1 MEYIW
6 RMWSIG
12 GTESTA
18 IPAKWTAA
26 RCLVV
31 LRIFA
36 TRRRVWTDAVATNV
50 LDVEKEGGLATVG
63 ERGSCQRRDSGPSSE
78 KPRARQGHAHARG
91 ACIVRGCVACLQ
103 LSSLFIAIGFSLQ
116 LVASS
121 HDVVWRGAHSGPT
134 TDLAVRAEWTEQCG
148 GSAVFAVTGG
158 RYSWASG
165 HASIG
170 VLFGAD
176 GESRAVETELYR
188 RKDADRR
195 REVAGGA
202 LNGRDDTA
210 AGRARRLSTKWRAP
224 AADVA
229 RVVTLKLLPTICC
242 SWFGHESLVEA
253 RKGLR

>member
-1 MEYIW
+1 MADVVDRRHGIHGDPSEVD
-6 RMWSIG
+6 G
-12 GTESTA
+12 GA
-18 IPAKWTAA
+18 
-26 RCLVV
+26 V
-31 LRIFA
+31 LGGA
-36 TRRRVWTDAVATNV
+36 TNFRDTTTCVDAVATNV
-50 LDVEKEGGLATVG
+50 FDVEKEGGLATVG

-224 AADVA
+224 ARTRSVGVSAYGADAGRSA
-229 RVVTLKLLPTICC
+229 RVQ
-242 SWFGHESLVEA
+242 
-253 RKGLR
+253 